1 MRKVRTRTLPCLTPL
16 EDSRVELKAEWP
28 EATFGKES
36 SAIQLVWDLGFL
48 VWGTLM
54 LVGGVT
60 LMRAGDRETK
70 RDTVTV
76 R

>member
-1 MRKVRTRTLPCLTPL
+1 M
-16 EDSRVELKAEWP
+16 KAEWP
-28 EATFGKES
+28 EATFTKES

-70 RDTVTV
+70 WDTVAV